1 MSFNSM
7 LKIDMDDYSG
17 FKTKSQELEEKNTQ
31 IENLERQLKK
41 LEEDNQEYKKNM
53 ELLRADIKQ
62 LTEEIQKK
70 DDLITELRGIKGTNI
85 RKAGRKRTQDLWKED
100 IFELW
105 KEGVKDNQIY
115 GHLAKRDEKG
125 EFHVLSK
132 ATYYRIKE
140 RYYQQFLSQ
149 LCSK

>member
-7 LKIDMDDYSG
+7 LKVDMDDYSG

-125 EFHVLSK
+125 KFHVLSK

>member
-7 LKIDMDDYSG
+7 LKVDMDDYSG

-41 LEEDNQEYKKNM
+41 LEEANQEYKKNM

-125 EFHVLSK
+125 ELHVLSK